1 VNRQKMNVTFE
12 SKSTAW
18 NVIWVN
24 KSISITIIE
33 LVASNERM
41 KCSKQFV
48 RKIWKYHFEKS
59 GVTATVIL
67 NTSSKQQGGKV
78 WAGLNRLRR
87 GRRGS
92 AVSIS
97 NGPRPAQPRKRVSV

>member
-1 VNRQKMNVTFE
+1 
-12 SKSTAW
+12 
-18 NVIWVN
+18 
-24 KSISITIIE
+24 
-33 LVASNERM
+33 M
-41 KCSKQFV
+41 KCSEQFV
-48 RKIWKYHFEKS
+48 CKIWKYHFEKS
-59 GVTATVIL
+59 GITATFIL

-97 NGPRPAQPRKRVSV
+97 NGPRPAQPSFRPFWRGRHFFQPHNVPIGSTVPSGCWGLFPRG